1 MAERPVFVP
10 ATTGSLLVQEVSI
23 KFPWHPGLAP
33 SQKKKNVSEL
43 HHAAASI
50 YGLAP
55 LLEISSKSDLKV
67 GQRLS
72 AFRLK
77 ITIHGRETTVE
88 CAFQGSKVFEHGGPF
103 EDLYWKDSRDA
114 KKDPRIRESG
124 RLLKFRFEEKDYP
137 ISPTT
142 VFYDWLY
149 FKALYPH
156 REWIREHEQWA
167 GFTDIEFNPERS
179 VNCQARSFAAF
190 ISLQKRKLL
199 DDAMSSFSRF
209 KRLMELSGI

>member
-10 ATTGSLLVQEVSI
+10 VLGGTQLVQEVPVQ
-23 KFPWHPGLAP
+23 FPWHPGLAA
-33 SQKKKNVSEL
+33 SQKKKNVVEL
-43 HHAAASI
+43 QQAAMVR
-50 YGLAP
+50 GLGP
-55 LLEISSKSDLKV
+55 LLEISSKSELEV
-67 GQRLS
+67 GRRLS
-72 AFRLK
+72 AFHLK
-77 ITIHGRETTVE
+77 LEIEQGTTTVE

-103 EDLYWKDSRDA
+103 PDLFRKTSKEA

-124 RLLKFRFEEKDYP
+124 RLTSFLLEGRRYP
-137 ISPTT
+137 ISPMT

-156 REWIREHEQWA
+156 RDWLAERNEWK

-190 ISLQKRKLL
+190 ISLLSRDVL
-199 DDAMSSFSRF
+199 DETMASFESFEAR
-209 KRLMELSGI
+209 MTAAGI